1 MLTLTCTFM
10 WISKYKV
17 GLGILKKYG
26 ALIFSGY
33 VERVD
38 HKAVQGI
45 KPALRQHNTNIIRRE
60 F

>member
-1 MLTLTCTFM
+1 M

-60 F
+60 FWGR